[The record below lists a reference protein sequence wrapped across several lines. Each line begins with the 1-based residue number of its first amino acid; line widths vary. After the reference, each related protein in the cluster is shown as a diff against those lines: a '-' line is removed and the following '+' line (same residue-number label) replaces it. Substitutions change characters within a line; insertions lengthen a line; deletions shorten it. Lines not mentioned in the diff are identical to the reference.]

1 MTVMTTLPS
10 DARAWLHNKLVRPR
24 GAVRRLAGSSTAHL
38 FAFDEYVLRWYTDT
52 GFLQA
57 EPDAILREV
66 AALTAMETGPV
77 PAPRLI
83 AWSSEPPAVLMMRL
97 SGRLPSTRANPTR
110 SGACCRPFTKRIR

>member
-10 DARAWLHNKLVRPR
+10 DARAWLHNKLVRPG

-38 FAFDEYVLRWYTDT
+38 FAFNEYVLRWYADT
-52 GFLQA
+52 TFLQV

-83 AWSSEPPAVLMMRL
+83 ALEQRAARSPDDAALRPP
-97 SGRLPSTRANPTR
+97 
-110 SGACCRPFTKRIR
+110 C